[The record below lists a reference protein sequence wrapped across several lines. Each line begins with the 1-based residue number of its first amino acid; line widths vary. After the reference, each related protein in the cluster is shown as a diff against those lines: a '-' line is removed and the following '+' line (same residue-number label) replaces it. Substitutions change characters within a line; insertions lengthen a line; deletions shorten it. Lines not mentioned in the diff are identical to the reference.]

1 MTAGTLAPP
10 LPRGEIRAGAPDAAI
25 VAADVARALAEDI
38 GSGDVSAALVDPAS
52 VGTADVIAR
61 QTMVIAGQAWFEGCL
76 RALDPNCQIDWQFR
90 EGDFVAANTRVC
102 TITANARALLSAER
116 SALNFLQTLS
126 ATATET
132 AVNVA
137 LVAGTSTRVLDT
149 RKTLPGLRYAQKY
162 AVKVGGGHNHRLGLY
177 DAVLIKENHIVAA
190 GGIGAAI
197 SRARA
202 LWPGLMVEIEV
213 ESLAEFREAVAARP
227 DRIMLDEL
235 SEAELKQAVLERPP
249 GIELEIS
256 GGIDSSRLSAL
267 CALGID
273 YISMGALTK
282 HVRAVDL
289 SLRWRK
295 SR

>member
-1 MTAGTLAPP
+1 MAGPYP
-10 LPRGEIRAGAPDAAI
+10 QPPRGPIRVGAPDAAI
-25 VAADVARALAEDI
+25 VAADVARALAEDL
-38 GSGDVSAALVDPAS
+38 GSGDVSAALVDPRTL
-52 VGTADVIAR
+52 GQADVVAR
-61 QTMVIAGQAWFEGCL
+61 EAMVLAGQAWFEGCL
-76 RALDPNCQIDWQFR
+76 RALDPDCSIDWQYR
-90 EGDFVAANTRVC
+90 DGDRVAAAARVC
-102 TITANARALLSAER
+102 TISANARALLSAER

-126 ATATET
+126 GTATTT
-132 AVNVA
+132 AASVA
-137 LVAGTSTRVLDT
+137 EVAATSTRILDT

-197 SRARA
+197 TRARA
-202 LWPGLMVEIEV
+202 LWPQLLIEIEV
-213 ESLAEFREAVAARP
+213 ESLAEFRAAVAARP

-235 SEAELKQAVLERPP
+235 SETELRQAVAERPP

-256 GGIDSSRLSAL
+256 GGIDRERLQAL

-282 HVRAVDL
+282 HLHAIDL
-289 SLRWRK
+289 SLRWRPAE
-295 SR
+295 